1 MYITKSLF
9 VEYRK
14 LPKLAWRKKHD
25 PDVYKTIRKLE
36 TEEQEQHIM
45 QIGMAVE
52 SAVVEFF
59 EHKHG
64 KKAIDL
70 MPGLQAPE
78 KIDADEPEDEDDF
91 LLQAMFNPG
100 LMMKN
105 TIQAIKDQE
114 AILYQPTFLIDN
126 CLVRG
131 DVMVRNED
139 GSYTL
144 CEIKAKTSVRKTVT
158 DDGEKKAIWEINK
171 DLIDD
176 MSFQKRVINRV
187 LEQEWLA
194 PISKVELRHL
204 NKSYIKD
211 GELSLN
217 LLLSSQE
224 ADQQGTI
231 SIFQRNKQVEKVI
244 DDTLL
249 PSAEINQIVQQM
261 KKTLVMSQEEFNK
274 LSPRSGTKY
283 LEYFGIPRTKM
294 YGTVMWSGIHHSNA
308 SLIQDLYYEWT
319 HKITELSDDEVD
331 MFNTNGQRFISL
343 YLEAKKKKW
352 PVIDHAQIQKEFAGF
367 QYPICFYDYESVSV
381 PIPFMNKTFPYQQ
394 VVVQYSLH
402 KLYKDGSMKHYGGLF
417 VKEWEKKVEQI
428 ELPDHERK
436 VWVESEKVVT
446 GQYSDLLE
454 EFLKDIGED
463 IDRSTFVVRH
473 KGFENTRNKEIAELF
488 PHLRDYLK
496 INNATYD
503 LRDIFSKL
511 YYFDNWF
518 KGSSS
523 IKKVLPVLVPSMNYT
538 DILDEVV
545 NGWVAML
552 KLQEMIEDKIE
563 DRDDMIIKLL
573 RYCGL
578 DSLAMVRIYEEVLRR
593 YWGGF
598 RNLLLL
604 TQRTHILFLVFF
616 NVFTQ
621 GSV

>member
-1 MYITKSLF
+1 MMYITKSLF

-14 LPKLAWRKKHD
+14 LAKLAWRKKHD
-25 PDVYKTIRKLE
+25 EDVYKKIRKLE

-59 EHKHG
+59 EKRYG
-64 KKAIDL
+64 KKALDL
-70 MPGLQAPE
+70 MPGLQAPVQQ
-78 KIDADEPEDEDDF
+78 DADDYEDEDHYITPTFDPE
-91 LLQAMFNPG
+91 LLM
-100 LMMKN
+100 LN
-105 TIQAIKDQE
+105 TLKAIRDEE
-114 AILYQPTFLIDN
+114 AILYQPTFIIDN
-126 CLVRG
+126 CLVRW
-131 DVMVRNED
+131 DVMVRNDD
-139 GSYTL
+139 GTYTL
-144 CEIKAKTSVRKTVT
+144 CEIKAKTSVRKNVT
-158 DDGEKKAIWEINK
+158 DDGEKKAIGEINK

-187 LEQEWLA
+187 LEQEWL
-194 PISKVELRHL
+194 PLIEKVELRHL

-217 LLLSSQE
+217 LLLTNQE
-224 ADQQGTI
+224 ADKQRTI
-231 SIFQRNKQVEKVI
+231 SVYQRNKQTEKVI

-249 PSAEINQIVQQM
+249 TWVEIEQIVDQM
-261 KKTLVMSQEEFNK
+261 KKTLVMSEEEFNK
-274 LSPRSGTKY
+274 LAPRSGTKF
-283 LEYFGIPRTKM
+283 LEYFGKARTDV

-343 YLEAKKKKW
+343 YLEAKEKKW
-352 PVIDHAQIQKEFAGF
+352 PVLDYSQIEKEFAGF
-367 QYPICFYDYESVSV
+367 QYPICFYDYESVSL
-381 PIPFMNKTFPYQQ
+381 PIPFMDKTFPYQQ

-402 KLYKDGSMKHYGGLF
+402 KLYKDGSMKHYGWVF
-417 VKEWEKKVEQI
+417 VKEWEKNVEQI
-428 ELPDHERK
+428 ELPDNEWK
-436 VWVESEKVVT
+436 VWFESEKIVT

-454 EFLKDIGED
+454 EFLKDIWDD

-488 PHLRDYLK
+488 PHLSDYLK
-496 INNATYD
+496 INDATYD

-523 IKKVLPVLVPSMNYT
+523 IKKVLPVLVPSMNYA
-538 DILDEVV
+538 DILDEVT
-545 NGWVAML
+545 NGWVAMVRL
-552 KLQEMIEDKIE
+552 KEMIEWSIE
-563 DRDDMIIKLL
+563 DREDMIIKLL

-578 DSLAMVRIYEEVLRR
+578 DSLAMVRIYEEILRK
-593 YWGGF
+593 
-598 RNLLLL
+598 
-604 TQRTHILFLVFF
+604 I
-616 NVFTQ
+616 
-621 GSV
+621 